1 MLGIER
7 SLIFFRS
14 QLLAHHP
21 LFNMKLAIIS
31 GTTAPGG
38 GPRHIYGLLEK
49 IDRKE
54 WDLMVCTHKDGS
66 YWDKF
71 IALGI
76 TPYDLV
82 LRRLS
87 LSTFFKLFKILQKE
101 KPDLI
106 HTHGKGPGLYGR
118 LIGWMLGIPVV
129 HTFHGFQYK
138 FLPIFNRLFYL
149 IVENILTILTRHHIF
164 VGNGEKGKAKI
175 LRFLNDSNS
184 SVINNGIDLDSLQNL
199 GPADEAFASLGL
211 GDLEKIKVFGTLSR
225 VSPEKGL
232 TTLLE
237 GFAEA
242 KKIFPHIRLI
252 IIGDCPEEHEKYI
265 KKIKQYIQE
274 KGLTES
280 VKILGSRE
288 DALEIL
294 KCVDF
299 YISPS
304 QSEGLPYNLLEALA
318 VGKPVIATDIPG
330 NNDIIRKSVEGILI
344 PANSPRS
351 LAHGI
356 LNMLELGSAERQA
369 MQQNG
374 KARIRDQF
382 SLRVMTEKTFSL
394 YKKVL
399 EGSR

>member
-1 MLGIER
+1 MTK
-7 SLIFFRS
+7 
-14 QLLAHHP
+14 
-21 LFNMKLAIIS
+21 KLAIIS

-49 IDRKE
+49 IDRNE

-71 IALGI
+71 TALGI

-82 LRRLS
+82 LRQLS
-87 LSTFFKLFKILQKE
+87 LSTFFKLLKILQTE

-118 LIGWMLGIPVV
+118 LIGRMLGIPVV

-138 FLPIFNRLFYL
+138 FLPILNRLFYL
-149 IVENILTILTRHHIF
+149 FVENFLTLLTRHHIF

-184 SVINNGIDLDSLQNL
+184 SVINNGIDLDFIQNL
-199 GPADEAFASLGL
+199 TPADEAFAALGL
-211 GDLEKIKVFGTLSR
+211 RDSEKVKVFATLSR

-232 TTLLE
+232 ATLLE
-237 GFAEA
+237 GFVEA
-242 KKIFPHIRLI
+242 KKRVPHIRLI
-252 IIGDCPEEHEKYI
+252 VIGDCPDEHESYI
-265 KKIKQYIQE
+265 KKIKQYIHDN
-274 KGLTES
+274 GLSES

-299 YISPS
+299 YISAS

-318 VGKPVIATDIPG
+318 VKKPVIATDIPG
-330 NNDIIRKSVEGILI
+330 NNDIIRKSVEGILV
-344 PANSPRS
+344 PANSPKS
-351 LAHGI
+351 MAHGI
-356 LNMLELGSAERQA
+356 LNMLELGPEVRQA
-369 MQQNG
+369 MEQNG
-374 KARIRDQF
+374 IARIRDQF
-382 SLRVMTEKTFSL
+382 SLNLMTEKTYSL
-394 YKKVL
+394 YTKLL
-399 EGSR
+399 ERSG

>member
-1 MLGIER
+1 MK
-7 SLIFFRS
+7 SN
-14 QLLAHHP
+14 HP
-21 LFNMKLAIIS
+21 ALTMKLAIIN

-38 GPRHIYGLLEK
+38 GPRHIYGLLEQM
-49 IDRKE
+49 DRKE
-54 WDLMVCTHKDGS
+54 WDIMICTHCDGS

-71 IALGI
+71 VALGI

-87 LSTFFKLFKILQKE
+87 LSTFFKLLKILKKE

-118 LIGWMLGIPVV
+118 LIGRMLGIPVV

-149 IVENILTILTRHHIF
+149 FVENFLTVLTRHHIF
-164 VGNGEKGKAKI
+164 VGHGEKGKAKI
-175 LRFLNDSNS
+175 LKFLNNSNS
-184 SVINNGIDLDSLQNL
+184 SVINNGIDLDSIQNL
-199 GPADEAFASLGL
+199 MPANEAFTSLKL
-211 GDLEKIKVFGTLSR
+211 GDPEKIKVFATLSR

-232 TTLLE
+232 ATLLE

-242 KKIFPHIRLI
+242 KKIVPHIRLI
-252 IIGDCPEEHEKYI
+252 IIGDCPDEHEKFI
-265 KKIKQYIQE
+265 KKIKQYVFE
-274 KGLTES
+274 KGLVES

-318 VGKPVIATDIPG
+318 AGIPVIATDIPG

-344 PANSPRS
+344 PANSAGS

-356 LNMLELGSAERQA
+356 LNMLELGSEERQA
-369 MQQNG
+369 MEQNG
-374 KARIRDQF
+374 IARIRDQF
-382 SLRVMTEKTFSL
+382 SFNLMAEKTFSL
-394 YKKVL
+394 YKRVL
-399 EGSR
+399 EESR